1 MLRRVFPSL
10 ILASMALSSV
20 PLALAQQSPAPTPLE
35 GVSKPPTDPIQATS
49 DLPAKP
55 SPSVLAAP
63 APSEA
68 EVPATNALEGAP
80 IAAAPTATTPAA
92 PSQAQPTPA
101 PAPLLHRQA
110 SADPDGDIVHPRV
123 ARPGQ
128 LLSGATVQ
136 VRLLDRISSVD
147 TEKGEPFHGTVAYD
161 VLQDGQMLIPAG
173 STVQGKVI
181 SVSTGKFAG
190 HGSVRLRPDSITL
203 PSGTRL
209 DFHAEATG
217 TRLSKTRVGAEG
229 SINPGPRTT
238 RDSVEYGAVVGTG
251 AATGAV
257 FGGPAGALAGG
268 LIGAGLVTTHL
279 MTDHPQTTLEPGVIV
294 LFTLTDSIQ
303 VFASDSN

>member
-1 MLRRVFPSL
+1 MFF
-10 ILASMALSSV
+10 
-20 PLALAQQSPAPTPLE
+20 T
-35 GVSKPPTDPIQATS
+35 VSKLYQMFLS
-49 DLPAKP
+49 
-55 SPSVLAAP
+55 
-63 APSEA
+63 
-68 EVPATNALEGAP
+68 
-80 IAAAPTATTPAA
+80 
-92 PSQAQPTPA
+92 
-101 PAPLLHRQA
+101 PAPLLLLLAFAGAILTATRAARFGRALAIGSTLALGVIALSPIPPLVRRQA
-110 SADPDGDIVHPRV
+110 SSDPDGDIVHPRT

-128 LLSGATVQ
+128 LLSGATIQ

-147 TEKGEPFHGTVAYD
+147 TEKGDLFHGTVAYD

-173 STVQGKVI
+173 SKVEGKVI

-190 HGSVRLRPDSITL
+190 HGSVRLRPESITL

-229 SINPGPRTT
+229 AINPGPRTT

-303 VFASDSN
+303 VFSADSN

>member
-20 PLALAQQSPAPTPLE
+20 PLAMAQQPASNE
-35 GVSKPPTDPIQATS
+35 GVSHPPSEVLQTTS
-49 DLPAKP
+49 DTSAAPDAPPKP

-80 IAAAPTATTPAA
+80 IAAAPAA
-92 PSQAQPTPA
+92 ATPA
-101 PAPLLHRQA
+101 PAPQSQPAPLVRRQA
-110 SADPDGDIVHPRV
+110 SADPDGDIVHPRT

-128 LLSGATVQ
+128 LLSGATIQ

-147 TEKGEPFHGTVAYD
+147 TEKGDLFHGTVAYD

-173 STVQGKVI
+173 SKVEGKVI

-190 HGSVRLRPDSITL
+190 HGSVRLRPESITL

-229 SINPGPRTT
+229 AINPGPRTT

-257 FGGPAGALAGG
+257 IGGPAGALAGG

-303 VFASDSN
+303 VFSADSN